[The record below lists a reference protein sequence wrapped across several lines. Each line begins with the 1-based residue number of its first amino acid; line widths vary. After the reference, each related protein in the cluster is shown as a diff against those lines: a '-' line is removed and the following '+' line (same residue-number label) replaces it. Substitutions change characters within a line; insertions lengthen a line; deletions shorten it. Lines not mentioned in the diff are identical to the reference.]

1 MRLTMANVNT
11 HSNIDILPQSE
22 TASYTSMNSST
33 PSSVTT
39 SRSDGSGSTN
49 FHIDFNESILQVHKR
64 SPLYIIGDRAQRCVS
79 LYRCN
84 TINTWDYITK
94 VNRESVRYYNFLYS
108 PSNDNYV
115 LRSAYKMCSFDIW
128 NFYLNDTFEMGCP
141 CNLDIALAKHY
152 EYLNNAESRQRS
164 KCISAVYDDI
174 NICLSDFFNEI
185 VSHRYYDTSDDQTA
199 KGVILLADVVEILPC
214 TSQFS
219 NALR

>member
-164 KCISAVYDDI
+164 VYAHHG
-174 NICLSDFFNEI
+174 LSHPFLSSSVAGNN
-185 VSHRYYDTSDDQTA
+185 SGPQHRTHEDYLR
-199 KGVILLADVVEILPC
+199 KRGHILK
-214 TSQFS
+214 Q
-219 NALR
+219 